1 MVLSLVDKLVP
12 NQTTNNNSHN
22 TNTNSHNNITQN
34 NNIQNNN
41 TLKINN
47 FGEEKTKYITDA
59 NLKIMFV
66 DPRNVIVNILKIHI
80 IMFYIQKISM
90 LR

>member
-1 MVLSLVDKLVP
+1 MINSVP

-41 TLKINN
+41 NLKINN

-59 NLKIMFV
+59 NLKIIM
-66 DPRNVIVNILKIHI
+66 DPRNVCPT
-80 IMFYIQKISM
+80 Y
-90 LR
+90 